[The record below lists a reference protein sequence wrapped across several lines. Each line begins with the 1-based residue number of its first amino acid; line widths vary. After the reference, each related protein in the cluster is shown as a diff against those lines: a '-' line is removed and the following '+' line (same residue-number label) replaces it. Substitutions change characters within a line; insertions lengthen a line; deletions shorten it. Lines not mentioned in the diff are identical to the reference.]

1 MASKSPIN
9 GQPTPRGKPFTSET
23 AREAR
28 RKRTEKEQARVSV
41 SEPVLRMLG
50 EKIKAKDG
58 SEMTAAEGIARK
70 IIGLALSGNKDM
82 INLVLA
88 LLGETPSTKV
98 EVATIDPDVAV
109 DVEKLVKEAAG
120 NGVPE

>member
-58 SEMTAAEGIARK
+58 TEMTAAEGIARK
-70 IIGLALSGNKDM
+70 IIGLALGGNKDM

-88 LLGETPSTKV
+88 FLGETPTAKV
-98 EVATIDPDVAV
+98 EVSAIDPAVAA
-109 DVEKLVKEAAG
+109 DVEKLVREAAAD
-120 NGVPE
+120 VIPE

>member
-1 MASKSPIN
+1 MASSPIN

-28 RKRTEKEQARVSV
+28 RKRTEKDRAKVSIV
-41 SEPVLRMLG
+41 EPVLKQLG
-50 EKIKAKDG
+50 EKITAKDG
-58 SEMTAAEGIARK
+58 TTMTVAEGIARQ
-70 IIGLALSGNKDM
+70 IIKMALSGNKDM

-88 LLGETPSTKV
+88 LLGETPAAKV
-98 EVATIDPDVAV
+98 EVSAIDPDVAI

-120 NGVPE
+120 DVIPK